1 MTGIKK
7 IKLYNIDPVNLQ
19 AIQTVIPDAQ
29 VVVTIPNSELQHI
42 VDDNYVYLDV
52 LTDFKTIVKSV
63 AVSNEPDLSLPGQLE
78 ELVLVALQKTYA
90 RLQQIGVPAN
100 VTVPFPST
108 IVDFGLT
115 PSSSTLRTE
124 VKEPVQKILQQV
136 SLGLKLQT

>member
-1 MTGIKK
+1 MAGIRK
-7 IKLYNIDPVNLQ
+7 IKLYNIDIANLQ
-19 AIQTVIPDAQ
+19 AIKTVIPDAE
-29 VVVTIPNSELQHI
+29 VVVMIPNSELQQI
-42 VDDNYVYLDV
+42 VDDNYAYLDV
-52 LTDFKTIVKSV
+52 LSDFKTIVKSV
-63 AVSNEPDLSLPGQLE
+63 AVSNEPDLNLPEQLE
-78 ELVLVALQKTYA
+78 GLVLVALQKTYN